1 MDLPRH
7 IGAGKVPFLAVGTSW
22 ATIAFELARYRK
34 KIMARKIEA
43 NKIDKPLQKM
53 QAIGVLRG
61 VRGT

>member
-1 MDLPRH
+1 MDLHRH
-7 IGAGKVPFLAVGTSW
+7 IGAGKVPFLAVGASW
-22 ATIAFELARYRK
+22 ATIAFELAPYRK